1 MQLHSLNGRGRTPLK
16 VRPLPFSAILPFFP
30 HGLPV
35 CLFGF
40 LLNPCISWFH
50 SVLSFLLRSLFS
62 RFCSVLSFLL
72 SLVLS
77 LVSLCSQLS
86 VFPGFTL
93 CSAFC
98 SAWCFPRF
106 HSLLSFRFSSGFF
119 SSCFAFHSNTERGL
133 LRKTSGS
140 ETPVSLSSKTAS

>member
-1 MQLHSLNGRGRTPLK
+1 MQPHSLNGRGRTPLK

-50 SVLSFLLRSLFS
+50 SVLSFLLRSL
-62 RFCSVLSFLL
+62 
-72 SLVLS
+72 LS
-77 LVSLCSQLS
+77 LVSLCAQLS
-86 VFPGFTL
+86 AFPGFTL
-93 CSAFC
+93 YSAFC